1 MSSFFSHYEVHY
13 CHILLLIWWVLF
25 LSHELAA
32 RLQAEEDERA
42 MRAMNEQQQRQ
53 QQQQPQG
60 QRSAAAAPGASR
72 GRPRERAERDR
83 EPRDKSKDNVSLGGP
98 CRSVCLC
105 TSLVLL
111 CKYLLICGA
120 SLFCFMQ
127 V

>member
-1 MSSFFSHYEVHY
+1 M
-13 CHILLLIWWVLF
+13 F

-98 CRSVCLC
+98 CLSVYKSSFTVQVSSYLWCKFILFHA
-105 TSLVLL
+105 SLV
-111 CKYLLICGA
+111 
-120 SLFCFMQ
+120 FP

>member
-1 MSSFFSHYEVHY
+1 M
-13 CHILLLIWWVLF
+13 F

-98 CRSVCLC
+98 CRSVCLF